1 VSDKLP
7 YLAENPLSKASQ
19 WSTSLTR
26 WLIIVF
32 AVAIIERVA
41 LLALYQPV
49 SYSDTASYRR
59 LAESVLRGF
68 TRYDG
73 TRTPG
78 YPVFMALVGND
89 NRVWLVQLFLGLI
102 TTLLLFY
109 IGWKL
114 TEKPWFGG
122 VVALAHTLNLGQLF
136 FESDLLTET
145 LTTFLLIL
153 TMAGGLYWML
163 NPKKHS
169 LWLAFALGLT
179 SALTLLVRP
188 LFIYLPFWLLLFIAL
203 QIRPTSQPINLE
215 EGQQTK
221 EHAHPAFLRLIH
233 WRVGIA
239 FLVPVILLVGGW
251 ASFIYANYG
260 DWSLTTMTGYHLMQ
274 HTGVFFE
281 YVPDEY
287 AALRDTYIKY
297 RDAHIAQYGTQTN
310 TIWEA
315 IPEMTQVSG
324 YNFYELSRVLTRIS
338 IQLILKHPILF
349 LKNVIQGWWMFWLA
363 PVYWSAEALRFPW
376 LAMVINPAILIER
389 ALLFMTNLVF
399 ILTSLICALS
409 EFLSA
414 LRHKPFLITFRPTDP
429 ARHTFLWFLLGNIW
443 IASILQTLLDHG
455 DNPRF
460 LVPLQS
466 LVILWVL
473 IYLTQLIVIRRQKS
487 GGRLPE

>member
-1 VSDKLP
+1 
-7 YLAENPLSKASQ
+7 
-19 WSTSLTR
+19 
-26 WLIIVF
+26 
-32 AVAIIERVA
+32 
-41 LLALYQPV
+41 
-49 SYSDTASYRR
+49 
-59 LAESVLRGF
+59 
-68 TRYDG
+68 
-73 TRTPG
+73 
-78 YPVFMALVGND
+78 
-89 NRVWLVQLFLGLI
+89 
-102 TTLLLFY
+102 
-109 IGWKL
+109 
-114 TEKPWFGG
+114 
-122 VVALAHTLNLGQLF
+122 
-136 FESDLLTET
+136 
-145 LTTFLLIL
+145 
-153 TMAGGLYWML
+153 
-163 NPKKHS
+163 
-169 LWLAFALGLT
+169 
-179 SALTLLVRP
+179 VRP

-203 QIRPTSQPINLE
+203 QFRPIPQPISLE
-215 EGQQTK
+215 DGEQTK
-221 EHAHPAFLRLIH
+221 EHLHPAFIRLIH

-251 ASFIYANYG
+251 VSFIHANFG

-389 ALLFMTNLVF
+389 AILFMTNLVF
-399 ILTSLICALS
+399 ILTSLLYALS

-414 LRHKPFLITFRPTDP
+414 LRHKPFLIALRPNDP
-429 ARHTFLWFLLGNIW
+429 ARQTFLWFLLGNIW

-466 LVILWVL
+466 LVVLWVL
-473 IYLTQLIVIRRQKS
+473 IYLTQLLVIRKQKS
-487 GGRLPE
+487 DFNCLNRI